1 MTLLIQVRFSI
12 ITSQLGL
19 FIDQNFVIF
28 RMKKKREKIK
38 RLCDASE
45 TNEKLFWK
53 LGKSQRSSSQ
63 ISAFLVDC
71 KMITNKTDVLNM
83 WADHFK
89 TLGTPSD
96 NITYDKCIFSWR
108 SNNICPKLTC

>member
-19 FIDQNFVIF
+19 FIDRYFLNE
-28 RMKKKREKIK
+28 KEHEKIK

-53 LGKSQRSSSQ
+53 LVKSQRSSSQ
-63 ISAFLVDC
+63 MSAFLVDG
-71 KMITNKTDVLNM
+71 KMITDKTDILNM
-83 WADHFK
+83 WADHFE

-96 NITYDKCIFSWR
+96 NITYD
-108 SNNICPKLTC
+108 